1 MKPPKSI
8 IIVKNNVAEK
18 TADLPNLPTQQLY
31 EKNEIVPAVITNE
44 VIVDQTFYPKSIHLE
59 DLDEAFVNWVKNF
72 QLEIEGVLVPVK
84 LFTIQRFSEFMQNWD
99 NTDVSMHPTLPI
111 ITVTKESPAKQGTY
125 LGAVSTTLPS
135 GETFPL
141 YRIPKIVNGRSIFE
155 YVEVPQPTYID
166 MQYKINIFTNHMRS
180 LNKFNEIILQEFKK
194 PQNTINVF
202 GHNMEL
208 KLDDISENHK
218 REIEERRYYRQ
229 IFVINLKAFLLDEKD
244 FKYTRSLN
252 AIKMAVQPD
261 TPKIDSICNVE
272 IVGDL
277 GVCGQC
283 LIFNLNKKSQTD
295 IEYIM
300 PFAFNVNYDNQSSL
314 FNNVDY
320 FVNDVPVNIPFS
332 INKNETLKLSYNK
345 TITKPVQIKVC
356 GEKSN

>member
-8 IIVKNNVAEK
+8 IIQKNNVAEK

-44 VIVDQTFYPKSIHLE
+44 VIVDQTFFPKSIHLE
-59 DLDEAFVNWVKNF
+59 DLDEAFVNWVRNF
-72 QLEIEGVLVPVK
+72 NLEVEGILVPVN

-99 NTDVSMHPTLPI
+99 NTDTSMHPKLPL
-111 ITVTKESPAKQGTY
+111 ITITKESPAKQGTY
-125 LGAVSTTLPS
+125 LGSVSSTLPS

-141 YRIPKIVNGRSIFE
+141 FRIPKVINGKTIFE
-155 YVEVPQPTYID
+155 YIEVPQPTFID

-180 LNKFNEIILQEFKK
+180 LNKFNELILQEFKK

-252 AIKMAVQPD
+252 AIKIAVQPD
-261 TPKIDSICNVE
+261 TPKTDKICNVE
-272 IVGDL
+272 IVGNF
-277 GVCGQC
+277 GICEQC
-283 LIFNLNKKSQTD
+283 LIFNLNKKSDTE
-295 IEYIM
+295 IEYVM
-300 PFAFNVNYDNQSSL
+300 PFGLNVLYDNQSTL

-320 FVNDVPVNIPFS
+320 FVNNIGVSIPFS
-332 INKNETLKLSYNK
+332 IQKNQTLKVTYNK
-345 TITKPVQIKVC
+345 TITKPVQIKLY
-356 GEKSN
+356 GEKTN